1 MIFSCDRCSETW
13 PDHPVT
19 RAPCPV
25 CRVGVGRWCLRPSGH
40 RAAEL
45 HVDRERAALAS
56 GVLQKCPGPSR
67 ARTPKTVEQLMFDQ
81 STPPLKAGAHPL
93 KPQ

>member
-1 MIFSCDRCSETW
+1 MIFSCDRGGETW

-19 RAPCPV
+19 RVPCPA

-45 HVDRERAALAS
+45 HVGREHAALAS
-56 GVLQKCPGPSR
+56 GVLQMCPGSVGAP
-67 ARTPKTVEQLMFDQ
+67 APNKGGQLFLD
-81 STPPLKAGAHPL
+81 L
-93 KPQ
+93 